1 MFSLT
6 SGIKLAPLLVDIKAD
21 IKGFKNDMSKA
32 AITGVGEA
40 KKISKELANVTKVGE
55 NLSSVGT
62 SLTKFISV
70 PLIGVGVAASKVGMN
85 FEAQMSR
92 VKAISGAT
100 GEEFNKLEK
109 QAVDLG
115 ASTAFS
121 ATEAAAGMENL
132 ASAGFTTTEIM
143 SAMPGMLDL
152 AASAGEDLANSADI
166 AASTLRGFG
175 LEAAQAGH
183 VADVLAKNA
192 ADTNA
197 AVSDTGE
204 AMKYIAPIAHAMG
217 LSLEEVTASIGL
229 MANAGIKGSQ
239 AGTTLRSALSRLSDP
254 SKEAAEKMDELAFKA
269 FDSQGNL
276 LSLKDIIDNLKIAT
290 QDLTMEQKQQAI
302 STIFGQEA
310 MSGMLSLVSAGPE
323 ELEKL
328 TNSLKNS
335 DGAAKE
341 MAETMQDNAKSSIEE
356 MFGSLETSAIK
367 ITKSLAPTIIKVA
380 DKVGELAD
388 KFSNLSE
395 EQQENILKWTGVA
408 IAAGPTL
415 KIIGGGIQ
423 TFTSL
428 KTVLGGTSKAL
439 GAMEK
444 GTGIVSKLVAGLG
457 TASSIAGGTTGVG
470 GLMASLGGMAVAAA
484 PFVAGA
490 AVVGTAAYGIHKA
503 MSQEVI
509 PTVDLFADK
518 VTYTSAIV
526 NNEYGAMANQVK
538 SNTVK
543 ISESTKDAVQAYM
556 SMDDEVSKALYNQKV
571 TSEIITEELS
581 QNMISKFSNMAQ
593 TIKDGQS
600 IKYKEMTSDLTN
612 FFNDNSS
619 LTEVKEA
626 EILQRVTEKH
636 QAQQAIVD
644 ETMSKIT
651 EIYTNAKNENREL
664 KQSELDE
671 VSRLQEQMRINA
683 INSLSATEEEASV
696 IRQRMKDY
704 QGRLTAEMASD
715 MIIKA
720 NEARDGEIRAANEKY
735 EEVIRQASRLKEARY
750 ITEEEYNDMV
760 NSAKDTR
767 DEQIKK
773 AREACEG
780 IKDEISKATPGISKE
795 VELQT
800 GKIKTW
806 YSRAWDSIAGFFS
819 DLFSNNSRAIDEA
832 GSVQNSYNRIGG
844 NIMGSHYNGLSYVP
858 VDGYTARLHKGER
871 VLTAEENKNYTQ
883 GSNSNYNSGN
893 TFIFNS
899 PKAIDEIEATRQIRR
914 LDREK
919 EVLSW

>member
-1 MFSLT
+1 MKLT
-6 SGIKLAPLLVDIKAD
+6 NGVKLAPLLVDMKVD
-21 IKGFKNDMSKA
+21 IKSFKDDMSKA
-32 AITGVGEA
+32 ATAGVGEA
-40 KKISKELANVTKVGE
+40 NKISKELAGVTKVGE
-55 NLSSVGT
+55 SLSTVG
-62 SLTKFISV
+62 SNLTKYVSV
-70 PLIGVGVAASKVGMN
+70 PLIGVGVAASKVGMD

-100 GEEFNKLEK
+100 GEEFKKLEK

-121 ATEAAAGMENL
+121 ATEAAEGMENL
-132 ASAGFTTTEIM
+132 ASAGFNTTEIM

-254 SKEAAEKMDELAFKA
+254 SKEAAEKMEELGFKA

-276 LSLKDIIDNLKIAT
+276 LSLKDIISNLKIAT

-323 ELEKL
+323 ELDKL
-328 TNSLKNS
+328 TNSLKKS

-388 KFSNLSE
+388 KFSNLSD
-395 EQQENILKWTGVA
+395 EQQENILKWAGVA
-408 IAAGPTL
+408 IVAGPAL

-423 TFTSL
+423 TFASL
-428 KTVLGGTSKAL
+428 KTVIGGTSKAL
-439 GAMEK
+439 GVMEK
-444 GTGIVSKLVAGLG
+444 GTGIVSKLVTGLG
-457 TASSIAGGTTGVG
+457 TASSIAGGTAGVG

-490 AVVGTAAYGIHKA
+490 AAVGAAAYGIHKT

-518 VTYTSAIV
+518 VTYTSTIV
-526 NNEYGAMANQVK
+526 NNEYGAMAGQVQV
-538 SNTVK
+538 NTVK
-543 ISESTKDAVQAYM
+543 ISEATQDAVQAYM
-556 SMDDEVSKALYNQKV
+556 DMDDEVTRSLYSQKV
-571 TSEIITEELS
+571 KQEVVTEEMS
-581 QNMISKFSNMAQ
+581 NNMISKFSNMSN
-593 TIKDGQS
+593 S
-600 IKYKEMTSDLTN
+600 IKAGQKAQYEEMTTDLTT
-612 FFNDNSS
+612 FFNNNSS

-636 QAQQAIVD
+636 NAQQVIVD
-644 ETMSKIT
+644 ETMTKIT
-651 EIYTNAKNENREL
+651 EIYTNAKNENRAL
-664 KQSELDE
+664 KESELDE
-671 VSRLQEQMRINA
+671 VSMLQEQMRINA
-683 INSLSATEEEASV
+683 INSLSATEEEAAV

-704 QGRLTAEMASD
+704 QGRLTAEMASE

-720 NEARDGEIRAANEKY
+720 NEARDGEIKAAEDKY
-735 EEVIRQASRLKEARY
+735 DEVIRQATRLKEAGY
-750 ITEEEYNDMV
+750 ITEDEYINMV
-760 NSAKDTR
+760 NSATDTR
-767 DEQIKK
+767 DEQIK
-773 AREACEG
+773 AANEACEG

-795 VELQT
+795 VEIQT

-806 YSRAWDSIAGFFS
+806 YNKLGESIGGFF
-819 DLFSNNSRAIDEA
+819 DWLFGNNSRAIDEA
-832 GSVQNSYNRIGG
+832 SEVDSSYNHIGG
-844 NIMGSHYNGLSYVP
+844 NIMGTHYNGLSFVP
-858 VDGYTARLHKGER
+858 VDGYTAMLHKGER
-871 VLTAEENKNYTQ
+871 VLTAEENRDYTQ
-883 GSNSNYNSGN
+883 GTTNRNDINQ
-893 TFIFNS
+893 TLIFNGKVES
-899 PKAIDEIEATRQIRR
+899 PYEVAKATKKSMRDLQFA
-914 LDREK
+914 
-919 EVLSW
+919 